1 MKQFLKFTLA
11 TIVGIIIATF
21 LGVLILFGVIGAI
34 AGASDTVTTLKPNSV
49 YQLDLDGIL
58 VDRSEEDPFSGAF
71 AEAMGQTAVKSIGL
85 DDVLSNIAK
94 AKNDDN
100 IVGIY
105 LKGGSLSGGF
115 ASIKEIRNALI
126 DFKKS
131 DKFVVAYADN
141 YSQKMYYLVSV
152 ANKIMINPQGMLELK
167 GLSAETMFFKNT
179 LDKLGIEMQIVKVGT
194 YKSAVEPLINT
205 KMSEANREQVTVY
218 MGSIWKTFL
227 KDVSASR
234 NIPVEQ
240 LNGFAD
246 EMMMFQPTAKT
257 KEYALVDSLVYIDEV
272 DSILRS
278 SAKGLGEDDKLVFVK
293 HSAMTKLPDTAKYDK
308 NKVAVIYAIGDI
320 TDMDGDGIVA
330 KDMVE
335 IINNVAKDSAVKAVV
350 FRISSPGGSAYASEQ
365 IWHALSNLKAKKPLI
380 VSMGD
385 YAASGGYYI
394 ACMAD
399 KIVAEPNTITGSIGI
414 FGVIPNIKGLNEKI
428 GLTYDGVKTNKMSD
442 AISVNR
448 PFTPEERDL
457 MQNYVNRGYE
467 LFVKR
472 CADGRKMTT
481 DQIKAIAEGRVWTG
495 EDAMKIGLV
504 DRIGGLKDAIKL
516 AVAKAKLKTYNISEY
531 PEKESFEAK
540 FMKSFT
546 QDMETR
552 FVKAQLGEQYNLF
565 KQVRNLDKINGIQA
579 RLPYDLN
586 IR

>member
-11 TIVGIIIATF
+11 TIVGIFITTL
-21 LGVLILFGVIGAI
+21 LGILILFAVIGAV
-34 AGASDTVTTLKPNSV
+34 AGKSETTTVLKPNSV
-49 YQLDLDGIL
+49 YEIDLEGTLI
-58 VDRSEEDPFSGAF
+58 DRSKDDPFSAAF
-71 AEAMGQTAVKSIGL
+71 ADAMGQTATASIGL
-85 DDVLSNIAK
+85 DDILSNIEK
-94 AKNDDN
+94 AKKDAN

-105 LKGGSLSGGF
+105 LKGGSLFGGF

-131 DKFVVAYADN
+131 GKFIVAYADN

-152 ANKIMINPQGMLELK
+152 ANKVLINPQGMLELK

-194 YKSAVEPLINT
+194 YKSAVEPLVNT
-205 KMSEANREQVTVY
+205 KMSDANREQVTVY

-227 KDVSASR
+227 TDVSASR
-234 NIPVEQ
+234 KIPVEQ
-240 LNGFAD
+240 LNEYAD
-246 EMMMFQPTAKT
+246 EMMMFQPTIKA

-272 DSILRS
+272 DSILKS
-278 SAKGLGEDDKLVFVK
+278 SVKGMKKTDELVFVK
-293 HSAMTKLPDTAKYDK
+293 HSAMIKLPDTGKFDK
-308 NKVAVIYAIGDI
+308 NKVAVIYGVGEI
-320 TDMDGDGIVA
+320 TDEDGDGIVA
-330 KDMVE
+330 KDLVKT
-335 IINNVAKDSAVKAVV
+335 INDVAKDSSVKAVV

-365 IWHALSNLKAKKPLI
+365 IWHALSKLKAKKPLI

-414 FGVIPNIKGLNEKI
+414 FGVIPNISGLNKKI
-428 GLTYDGVKTNKMSD
+428 GVTYDGVKTNKLSD

-448 PFTPEERDL
+448 AFTPEERDL

-472 CADGRKMTT
+472 CAEGRKMTIV
-481 DQIKAIAEGRVWTG
+481 QIKAIAEGRVWTG
-495 EDAMKIGLV
+495 EDALKIGLV
-504 DRIGGLKDAIKL
+504 DRIGGLKDAIKM
-516 AVAKAKLKTYNISEY
+516 AVNRAKLKTYNVSEY
-531 PEKESFEAK
+531 PVKESFETK

-546 QDMETR
+546 EDMETR
-552 FVKAQLGEQYNLF
+552 FVKAQLGEQYNLY